1 MRLVSLLSKP
11 ISSFL
16 PSAIHFFFDLL
27 LCSLTVIMLG
37 LPPSL
42 RFPPLIAFSENVL
55 RSVWSFFFRNGANA
69 VVMTTKYGGVS
80 SCVFF
85 FFHTF
90 LHYIVMERKVIS
102 SSLAVRAER
111 SQLLVM
117 VFKWSQKSSA
127 AVFHAPA
134 GVNVCSLC
142 VRLLCTIYGHRIKAS
157 GGYSEEP

>member
-27 LCSLTVIMLG
+27 PCSLTVIMLG

-42 RFPPLIAFSENVL
+42 RFSPPIAFSENVL

-80 SCVFF
+80 SCVFLF
-85 FFHTF
+85 PY
-90 LHYIVMERKVIS
+90 LP
-102 SSLAVRAER
+102 SLYCFGKKSHFVLACCTSRAVAT
-111 SQLLVM
+111 SGQ